1 MALSDFDLYLFG
13 AGTHRRTYDQ
23 LGAHPGERNGAG
35 GTTFAVWA
43 PNAAAVSVIGDWNQ
57 WSPLENPLQPLGQS
71 GVWHGFIPGVDA
83 GSTYKYAILP
93 PGHGPWMEKAD
104 PYAFAAEYRPQTA
117 SIVADLAGYE
127 WNDSRWI
134 EQRAATDWMA
144 APISAYELHLAS
156 WRRDPDDPDRFLS
169 FRELADQL
177 PEYVA
182 GLGFTHIELLPV
194 VEHPLDMSWG
204 YQVTG
209 YFAPSA
215 RFGSPADFMYFVD
228 RCHQAGLGVLLD
240 WVPAHFPKDAHGL
253 ARFDGTHLYEHA
265 DPRRGEQPDWGT
277 LVFNYGRHEVRSF
290 LTSNA
295 LFWVDRYHID
305 GLRVDAVA
313 SMLYLDYSRE
323 HGQWEP
329 NRYGGREN
337 LEAIDFLRHVNAV
350 IHEEFPGV
358 LTIAEESTAW
368 PRVTGPVEDG
378 ALGFDLKWNMGWM
391 HDTLDYFALD
401 PIYRCDHQ
409 NDLTFSMM
417 YAFSEHFMLPLSHD
431 EVVHLKRSLLDKIPG
446 DLWRKFAN
454 LRALY
459 GYMWAHPGKK
469 LLFMG
474 GEFGQRRE
482 WNYAQSLDWHL
493 LDMSGEAGDRHRGL
507 QSFVKALNGMYQ
519 ERSALHQVEFDWQ
532 GFEWVDFTDAK
543 SSVLSFLRR
552 SRDGTDSLLFVF
564 NFTPVVREGYRIGLP
579 QTGTYREV
587 FNSDAETYGGS
598 GVTNDD
604 ALSAEEVPWH
614 GQPFSAGLRLPP
626 LAMLALER
634 AEPVEDPAKTISPPP
649 ASNDTM
655 VP

>member
-13 AGTHRRTYDQ
+13 TGTHRRAYDH
-23 LGAHPGERNGAG
+23 LGAHPGEQDGAR

-57 WSPLENPLQPLGQS
+57 WSPLGNPLRSLGES
-71 GVWHGFIPGVDA
+71 GVWHGFVPGIQA
-83 GSTYKYAILP
+83 GSTYKYAVLP
-93 PGHGPWMEKAD
+93 RGHGPWAEKAD

-117 SIVADLAGYE
+117 SIVADLDGYE

-134 EQRAATDWMA
+134 EQRASTDWMA
-144 APISAYELHLAS
+144 APISVYELHLAS

-169 FRELADQL
+169 FGELAGQL

-182 GLGFTHIELLPV
+182 RLGFTHVELLPV

-209 YFAPSA
+209 YYAPSA
-215 RFGSPADFMYFVD
+215 RFGSPTDFMYFVD

-240 WVPAHFPKDAHGL
+240 WVPAHFPKDVHGL

-277 LVFNYGRHEVRSF
+277 LVFNFGRHEVRSF

-337 LEAIDFLRHVNAV
+337 LEAVDFLCHVNAV

-368 PRVTGPVEDG
+368 PRVTGPVEEG

-401 PIYRCDHQ
+401 PIYRRDHQ

-431 EVVHLKRSLLDKIPG
+431 EVVHLKRPLLDKMPG
-446 DLWRKFAN
+446 DLWQKFAN

-474 GEFGQRRE
+474 GEFGQGRE

-493 LDMSGEAGDRHRGL
+493 LDLAGEAGDKHRAL
-507 QSFVKALNGMYQ
+507 QSYVAALNKMYQ
-519 ERSALHQVEFDWQ
+519 ERPALYEVDFDWQ
-532 GFEWVDFTDAK
+532 GFEWVDFTDAEG
-543 SSVLSFLRR
+543 SVLSFLRR
-552 SRDGTDSLLFVF
+552 SRDGADSLLFVF
-564 NFTPVVREGYRIGLP
+564 NFTPVVREGYRVGLP
-579 QTGTYREV
+579 EAGTYREV
-587 FNSDAETYGGS
+587 FNSDGETYGGS
-598 GVTNDD
+598 GVTNDA
-604 ALSAEEVPWH
+604 ALQTKEVSWH

-626 LAMLALER
+626 LAMLVLER
-634 AEPVEDPAKTISPPP
+634 DEPAEDPAKTISPPP
-649 ASNDTM
+649 AAKARIA
-655 VP
+655 P

>member
-1 MALSDFDLYLFG
+1 MAISEFDLYLFG
-13 AGTHRRTYDQ
+13 AGTHRRAYDH
-23 LGAHPGERNGAG
+23 LGAHPGEQDGASG
-35 GTTFAVWA
+35 ATFAVWA
-43 PNAAAVSVIGDWNQ
+43 PNAAAVSVIGDWNG
-57 WSPLENPLQPLGQS
+57 WSPLGTPLRSLVES
-71 GVWHGFIPGVDA
+71 GVWHGFVPGIDA
-83 GSTYKYAILP
+83 GTTYKYSILP
-93 PGHGPWMEKAD
+93 RSHGPWMEKAD

-117 SIVADLAGYE
+117 SIVADLNAYP

-134 EQRAATDWMA
+134 EHRSATDWMA
-144 APISAYELHLAS
+144 APISVYELHLAS
-156 WRRDPDDPDRFLS
+156 WRRDPDDPDRFLT

-177 PEYVA
+177 PEYVVD
-182 GLGFTHIELLPV
+182 LGFTHIELLPV

-209 YFAPSA
+209 YYAPSA
-215 RFGSPADFMYFVD
+215 RFGAPTDFMYFVD

-277 LVFNYGRHEVRSF
+277 LVFNYGRHEVQSF

-350 IHEEFPGV
+350 LHEEFPGV

-368 PRVTGPVEDG
+368 PRVTGPVEEG

-401 PIYRCDHQ
+401 PIDRRAHQ

-431 EVVHLKRSLLDKIPG
+431 EVVHLKRSLLDKMPG
-446 DLWRKFAN
+446 DLWQKFAN

-474 GEFGQRRE
+474 GEFGQWRE

-493 LDMSGEAGDRHRGL
+493 LDLKREAGEKHRGL
-507 QSFVKALNGMYQ
+507 QSFVGALNRMYQ
-519 ERSALHQVEFDWQ
+519 ERPALHEVEFDWQ
-532 GFEWVDFTDAK
+532 GFEWVDFTDAE

-552 SRDGTDSLLFVF
+552 SRDGADSLLFVF

-579 QTGTYREV
+579 QTGTYQEV

-604 ALSAEEVPWH
+604 ALRAEGVPWH

-634 AEPVEDPAKTISPPP
+634 KEPTVEPAKTNRPPP
-649 ASNDTM
+649 ASKETF

>member
-13 AGTHRRTYDQ
+13 TGTHRRAYDH
-23 LGAHPGERNGAG
+23 LGAHPGEQNGAR
-35 GTTFAVWA
+35 GTTFTAWA
-43 PNAAAVSVIGDWNQ
+43 PNATAVSVIGDWNG
-57 WSPLENPLQPLGQS
+57 WSQLENPLQSLGES
-71 GVWHGFIPGVDA
+71 GVWHGFVPGIDA

-93 PGHGPWMEKAD
+93 RGHGPWMEKAD

-117 SIVADLAGYE
+117 SIVADLDGYE
-127 WNDSRWI
+127 WNDSRWVKR
-134 EQRAATDWMA
+134 RASTDWMA
-144 APISAYELHLAS
+144 APISVYELHLAS

-177 PEYVA
+177 PEYVV

-215 RFGSPADFMYFVD
+215 RFGSPSDLMYFVD
-228 RCHQAGLGVLLD
+228 RCHQAGVGVLLD

-265 DPRRGEQPDWGT
+265 NPRRGEQPDWGT
-277 LVFNYGRHEVRSF
+277 LVFNFGRHEVRSF

-358 LTIAEESTAW
+358 LTIAEESTTW
-368 PRVTGPVEDG
+368 PRVTGPVEEG

-401 PIYRCDHQ
+401 PIYRRDHQ
-409 NDLTFSMM
+409 NDLTFSMT

-431 EVVHLKRSLLDKIPG
+431 EVVHLKRSLLDKMPG
-446 DLWRKFAN
+446 DLWQKFAN
-454 LRALY
+454 LRAMY

-474 GEFGQRRE
+474 GEFGQWHE

-493 LDMSGEAGDRHRGL
+493 LDLEGEAGDKHRAL
-507 QSFVKALNGMYQ
+507 QSFVGALNSMYQ
-519 ERSALHQVEFDWQ
+519 ERPALHEVEFDWQ
-532 GFEWVDFTDAK
+532 GFEWVDFTDAEN
-543 SSVLSFLRR
+543 SVLSFLRR

-564 NFTPVVREGYRIGLP
+564 NFTPVAREGYRIGLP
-579 QTGTYREV
+579 QPGTYREV
-587 FNSDAETYGGS
+587 FNSDTETYGGS
-598 GVTNDD
+598 GVTND
-604 ALSAEEVPWH
+604 ATLQAEEVPWH

-634 AEPVEDPAKTISPPP
+634 EEPTEDPAKTISPPP
-649 ASNDTM
+649 APKDTI

>member
-13 AGTHRRTYDQ
+13 TGTHRRAYDH
-23 LGAHPGERNGAG
+23 LGAHPGEQDGAR

-43 PNAAAVSVIGDWNQ
+43 PNAAAVSVIGDWNG
-57 WSPLENPLQPLGQS
+57 WAPLGNPLQSLGES
-71 GVWHGFIPGVDA
+71 GVWHGFVPGIDA

-93 PGHGPWMEKAD
+93 RGHGPWMEKAD

-117 SIVADLAGYE
+117 SIVAGLDGYE
-127 WNDSRWI
+127 WNDSRWVKR
-134 EQRAATDWMA
+134 RASTDWMA
-144 APISAYELHLAS
+144 APISVYELHLAS
-156 WRRDPDDPDRFLS
+156 WRRDPDNPDRFLS

-209 YFAPSA
+209 YYAPSA
-215 RFGSPADFMYFVD
+215 RFGSPTDLMYFVD

-401 PIYRCDHQ
+401 PIYRRDHQ

-431 EVVHLKRSLLDKIPG
+431 EVVHLKRSLLDKMPG
-446 DLWRKFAN
+446 DLWQKFAN

-474 GEFGQRRE
+474 GEFGQWRE

-493 LDMSGEAGDRHRGL
+493 LDLAGEAGDKHRGL
-507 QSFVKALNGMYQ
+507 QSFVGALNRMYQ
-519 ERSALHQVEFDWQ
+519 ERPALHEVEFDWQ
-532 GFEWVDFTDAK
+532 GFEWVVFTDAE
-543 SSVLSFLRR
+543 SNVLSFLRR
-552 SRDGTDSLLFVF
+552 SRSGTDSLLFVF

-579 QTGTYREV
+579 QTGYYREV

-598 GVTNDD
+598 GVTNDA
-604 ALSAEEVPWH
+604 ALQAEEVPWH
-614 GQPFSAGLRLPP
+614 DQPFSTSLRLPP

-634 AEPVEDPAKTISPPP
+634 DEPAEDPVKTTWPPP
-649 ASNDTM
+649 AAKDTI